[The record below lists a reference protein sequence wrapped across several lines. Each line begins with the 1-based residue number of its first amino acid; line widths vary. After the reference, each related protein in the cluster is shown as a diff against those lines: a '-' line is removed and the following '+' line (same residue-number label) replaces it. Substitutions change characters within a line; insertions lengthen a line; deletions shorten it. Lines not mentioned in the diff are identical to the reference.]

1 MEGRDAVIN
10 IAQLTSTIQEYIL
23 LREFKKALGKLTS
36 FTVMVLIQIQRKD
49 IFGNTK
55 AEDIL

>member
-1 MEGRDAVIN
+1 MIN